1 MEMNNPFRI
10 KALVVYDGID
20 EENATARALR
30 ALKRDLEESD
40 VVVEVSQ
47 CICDAELIVT
57 SDPTVQCAL
66 VYLDGAGDEKHR
78 RIQHF
83 LELLRSRNH
92 DMPVFLMSN
101 RTKASGCHTRQGQRL
116 YLDTGRYLGFHQ
128 RAYPRCHSALPRVY
142 PAADV

>member
-1 MEMNNPFRI
+1 MNNPFKI

-30 ALKRDLEESD
+30 ALKQDLEESD

-57 SDPTVQCAL
+57 SDPSVQCVL
-66 VYLDGAGDEKHR
+66 VYLDGADDGKHR

-83 LELLRSRNH
+83 LELLRGRNR
-92 DMPVFLMSN
+92 DMPCF
-101 RTKASGCHTRQGQRL
+101 
-116 YLDTGRYLGFHQ
+116 
-128 RAYPRCHSALPRVY
+128 
-142 PAADV
+142 

>member
-1 MEMNNPFRI
+1 MNNPFRI

-92 DMPVFLMSN
+92 DMPCL
-101 RTKASGCHTRQGQRL
+101 L
-116 YLDTGRYLGFHQ
+116 YTSD
-128 RAYPRCHSALPRVY
+128 
-142 PAADV
+142 AADE

>member
-1 MEMNNPFRI
+1 MNNPFRI

-57 SDPTVQCAL
+57 SDPTVQCL
-66 VYLDGAGDEKHR
+66 SLIHISE
-78 RIQHF
+78 
-83 LELLRSRNH
+83 
-92 DMPVFLMSN
+92 P
-101 RTKASGCHTRQGQRL
+101 TR
-116 YLDTGRYLGFHQ
+116 H
-128 RAYPRCHSALPRVY
+128 
-142 PAADV
+142 